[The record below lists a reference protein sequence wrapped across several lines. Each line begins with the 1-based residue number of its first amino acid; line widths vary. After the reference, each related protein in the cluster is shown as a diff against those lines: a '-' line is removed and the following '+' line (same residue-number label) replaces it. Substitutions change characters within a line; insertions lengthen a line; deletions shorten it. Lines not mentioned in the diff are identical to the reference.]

1 MELTNQTKLLLTIAV
16 VALLVYFLYKNNN
29 EAVQNDGNLDY
40 NAPST
45 VDVVMDDGEV
55 MLPEEEEEESQAN
68 TNGEESLPE
77 EAEEQTQDSDNMSD
91 YLKAKFDTR
100 NRAKNGYKK
109 INYANGKRNGNG
121 SWNNFFDDNN
131 NLMGASLGDNGG
143 FAPMS
148 DVDNEFATFK
158 SNGDAC
164 GAGKACDPEDLFNS
178 EKMLPQEVNDDWFDV
193 QPEPVA
199 VKNRHLI
206 NVTKPIGVNT
216 IGTSKRN
223 ASHDIRGTI
232 PNPKMTV
239 SPWLQS
245 SIEPDNMLRG
255 GLC

>member
-29 EAVQNDGNLDY
+29 EAVHNDGNLDY
-40 NAPST
+40 APST
-45 VDVVMDDGEV
+45 VNVVMEEEQH
-55 MLPEEEEEESQAN
+55 LPEEESMEMESHVE
-68 TNGEESLPE
+68 TVGEDSLPE
-77 EAEEQTQDSDNMSD
+77 EAEENTQESGDMSN
-91 YLKAKFDTR
+91 YLQRKFNARNKATD
-100 NRAKNGYKK
+100 GYKK
-109 INYANGKRNGNG
+109 STFADGNRGGSG
-121 SWNNFFDDNN
+121 SWDNFFDDNN
-131 NLMGASLGDNGG
+131 NLIGASQGDNGG
-143 FAPMS
+143 FAPM
-148 DVDNEFATFK
+148 DGTNGGFASFK
-158 SNGDAC
+158 SKGDTC
-164 GAGKACDPEDLFNS
+164 GAGKVCDPEDLFNS
-178 EKMLPQEVNDDWFDV
+178 DKMLPQEVNDDWFDV
-193 QPEPVA
+193 QPEPVS

-216 IGTSKRN
+216 IGTSKKN